1 MKPHWSDAY
10 RKAEWTIETCC
21 FYWFRRIQKEQFG
34 REVKDLSLEQ
44 RRSTLTIA
52 RIMAGNIL
60 EQFGWVETGEPKEG
74 DAVFMS
80 EANRGHHIGVAFFL
94 RGKLHVLH
102 VSEACG
108 AMVSDRLH
116 LISNGWKI
124 LGFYT
129 PHEDTPRS

>member
-10 RKAEWTIETCC
+10 RQARYSPMTDC

-34 REVKDLSLEQ
+34 RQVRDVSGEE
-44 RRSTLTIA
+44 RRSMLTVA

-60 EQFGWVETGEPKEG
+60 ELFGWVETDEPQEG

-80 EANRGHHIGVAFFL
+80 EASSGHHIGVAFFL
-94 RGKLHVLH
+94 GGKLHVLH
-102 VSEACG
+102 VSESHG
-108 AMVSDRLH
+108 ATVSDRLH

-124 LGFYT
+124 TGFFT
-129 PHEDTPRS
+129 PA